1 MSLWKNERKHLKRE
15 NKMAWYTVPSLIVTV
30 LTIFQIFINGKKVD
44 VESVKREILIIL
56 IKGLL
61 ISIPIYLLEMIM
73 LFFIYPDHKYYKFYN
88 EIISVY
94 SLDLYFFITFGVL
107 LVLVLFPYFTKDT
120 TSIEKYGDEYLIQS
134 KSFYDQDFY
143 IELTYF
149 IKKRVHLLGSFFSLF
164 LIRILLFSS
173 VLVLIVGIL
182 QFVPNGRMNDD
193 KHPYVADEK
202 IYIESIDPINVYVVK
217 NGKLQ
222 QSSLPSNTKFS
233 IAKGTNFSFHYNKLK
248 NKISGGENNIHN
260 GIYGL
265 TPGTMISLEDD
276 TLIYFEEIKDY
287 TLFVNDKNNEISEFF
302 TTKTIPGN
310 TYLKQNSKEKF
321 KIVNRLNN
329 KETNKPYKFI
339 VGNTVS
345 DIYYKLFLKNVIQV
359 NSLLVLITLFL
370 ALFMTKRYIYIV
382 INWFISS
389 ILLIFSIGY
398 FLKTKE
404 WNIVTIIVLLVIL
417 TLVII
422 EIFKYTQF
430 LRQNVLIR
438 RLKSLSEINLKLS
451 RSNYKILFDSSSK
464 EEVDIPIEEDKHLYF
479 EGFNYDSKHIEKDM
493 QKEGTVKI
501 ILYSSVKDILSEY
514 FSRYSILYKIVWIP
528 FKKIVNLY
536 KRNSN

>member
-1 MSLWKNERKHLKRE
+1 MSLWKNERKRLRRE
-15 NKMAWYTVPSLIVTV
+15 NKMAWNTIPSLIVTV
-30 LTIFQIFINGKKVD
+30 LTIFQIFVNGKKVD

-61 ISIPIYLLEMIM
+61 ISIPIYLLEMVI

-149 IKKRVHLLGSFFSLF
+149 IKKRVHLLGSFFPLF

-202 IYIESIDPINVYVVK
+202 IYIESIDPINIYVVK

-287 TLFVNDKNNEISEFF
+287 TLFVNDKNNEISEFY

-345 DIYYKLFLKNVIQV
+345 DIYYKLFLKNVILV
-359 NSLLVLITLFL
+359 NSSLVLITLFL
-370 ALFMTKRYIYIV
+370 ALLMKKYIYIV
-382 INWFISS
+382 INWIISS
-389 ILLIFSIGY
+389 ILLSISTDY

-438 RLKSLSEINLKLS
+438 RLKSLSEINVKLS
-451 RSNYKILFDSSSK
+451 KSDYKILFDSSSK
-464 EEVDIPIEEDKHLYF
+464 DEVDISIEEDKHLYF
-479 EGFNYDSKHIEKDM
+479 ERFNYDSKHNEKDM

-514 FSRYSILYKIVWIP
+514 FSRYSILYKIVLIP
-528 FKKIVNLY
+528 FKK
-536 KRNSN
+536 

>member
-248 NKISGGENNIHN
+248 NKIS
-260 GIYGL
+260 
-265 TPGTMISLEDD
+265 
-276 TLIYFEEIKDY
+276 
-287 TLFVNDKNNEISEFF
+287 
-302 TTKTIPGN
+302 
-310 TYLKQNSKEKF
+310 
-321 KIVNRLNN
+321 
-329 KETNKPYKFI
+329 
-339 VGNTVS
+339 
-345 DIYYKLFLKNVIQV
+345 
-359 NSLLVLITLFL
+359 
-370 ALFMTKRYIYIV
+370 
-382 INWFISS
+382 
-389 ILLIFSIGY
+389 
-398 FLKTKE
+398 
-404 WNIVTIIVLLVIL
+404 
-417 TLVII
+417 
-422 EIFKYTQF
+422 
-430 LRQNVLIR
+430 
-438 RLKSLSEINLKLS
+438 
-451 RSNYKILFDSSSK
+451 
-464 EEVDIPIEEDKHLYF
+464 
-479 EGFNYDSKHIEKDM
+479 
-493 QKEGTVKI
+493 
-501 ILYSSVKDILSEY
+501 
-514 FSRYSILYKIVWIP
+514 
-528 FKKIVNLY
+528 
-536 KRNSN
+536 